1 MDYASYDTLEE
12 LLRDGGATEFW
23 AIVPEIPVTLSR
35 QELLD
40 WSGPG
45 WIGEYQAALTA
56 FKRLVG
62 AADNYDDVMAQV
74 AEIQKAMNPPEQSQ
88 EPDDQEPDDQEP
100 DEEPAPG
107 PGEAAAAMAQA
118 ITVPAIEALREQYPQ
133 VAARF
138 TAEQIRA
145 AAMTATTAA
154 VSGTGQ

>member
-1 MDYASYDTLEE
+1 MDYASYNTLEE
-12 LLRDGGATEFW
+12 LLMDGGATEFW

-40 WSGPG
+40 WSEPG
-45 WIGEYQAALTA
+45 WSGEYQAALAA

-62 AADNYDDVMAQV
+62 AADNYDNAMARV
-74 AEIQKAMNPPEQSQ
+74 AELKKAMAPTEQGQ
-88 EPDDQEPDDQEP
+88 APDAEPAQ
-100 DEEPAPG
+100 EPAPE
-107 PGEAAAAMAQA
+107 PAEAAAAMAQA
-118 ITVPAIEALREQYPQ
+118 ITVRAIEALRAQYPE

-145 AAMTATTAA
+145 AAMTATAAA